1 MSELKN
7 EILEEEQEEQDGV
20 EVAVLDDTSAEMM
33 MRRIKDANEEYDRME
48 AWYKTQLRRMK
59 EKRDGVVGW
68 AKGCLRQYFDLVPKH
83 ETKTQSSYE
92 TMSGKMVMKRLGPAF
107 DVDDA
112 VLVPW
117 LKENGLEEF
126 VKVKETVNWDALK
139 KTVKVTGDAV
149 VTEDGEIVPGITVTE
164 REPDF
169 QVVIK

>member
-1 MSELKN
+1 MSALEK

-20 EVAVLDDTSAEMM
+20 EVAILDDTSAEMM
-33 MRRIKDANEEYDRME
+33 MRRIKDAEAEYDRME

-59 EKRDGVVGW
+59 EKRDGVVSW

-92 TMSGKMVMKRLGPAF
+92 TPSGKMVLKQRGPAF
-107 DVDDA
+107 DVDDD
-112 VLVPW
+112 VTVPW
-117 LKENGLEEF
+117 LKANGLGEY

-139 KTVKVTGDAV
+139 KVMKVTGDAV

-169 QVVIK
+169 QVVTK

>member
-7 EILEEEQEEQDGV
+7 EILEEEEEVQD
-20 EVAVLDDTSAEMM
+20 VAVLDDASAEIL
-33 MRRIKDANEEYDRME
+33 MRRIKDADDEYGRME
-48 AWYKTQLRRMK
+48 AWYKTQLKRMK
-59 EKRDGVVGW
+59 EKHDGVVAW

-83 ETKTQSSYE
+83 ETKTQSSYQ
-92 TMSGKMVMKRLGPAF
+92 TPSGKMIMKQLGPTF

-117 LKENGLEEF
+117 LEENGLEEYI
-126 VKVKETVNWDALK
+126 KVEKTANWAALK
-139 KTVKVTGDAV
+139 KVLNITGTTVA
-149 VTEDGEIVPGITVTE
+149 TEDGEIVPGVTVTE